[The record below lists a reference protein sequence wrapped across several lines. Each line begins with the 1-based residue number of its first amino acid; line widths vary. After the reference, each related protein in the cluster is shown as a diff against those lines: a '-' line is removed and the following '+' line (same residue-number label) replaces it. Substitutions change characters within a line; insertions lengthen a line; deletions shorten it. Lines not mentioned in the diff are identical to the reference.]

1 MLDRMKYLV
10 DILNEYSRT
19 YYFTNEPTVSDAEFD
34 ALLDELKSL
43 EEQTGVVLTDSP
55 THRVGGEV
63 PSGFLP
69 YTHLNRLWSLDK
81 VKSVDELREW
91 KTRCDKYRSG
101 SSDSGIEFVLE
112 YKFDGLTINLTY
124 DGGKL
129 VQAATRGNGIVG
141 EGILAQAMTIRNI
154 PKTVPY
160 QGKFEVRGECY
171 MRLSVLK
178 QLNESGDEQLKNA
191 RNAAAGAI
199 RNLDPKVTASRR
211 LDCVCYNVG
220 YIEGKTFT
228 TRREMYDFMRENRL
242 PMSDYTFFGTM
253 EEVISEI
260 EKMPER
266 RGQLDFLID
275 GMVIKLNDIRL
286 FNEMGFTDKFPRG
299 EIAYKFPAEELTT
312 TITDITWEVGRTG
325 KLTPLAHLEPVDF
338 MGVTVRK
345 ATLNNYDDILRK
357 NVGIGSRV
365 LIRRSNDVIPEILK
379 SVDEHEPKNPITIPE
394 FCPACGAKVERRGV
408 HAFCTN
414 SLSCTPQIVGRLEH
428 FASRSAMDIEGFSE
442 KTALLLVDSI
452 GLKSIS
458 QLYELNESSFSN
470 LAGFGEK
477 RIANILDAIEKSKD
491 SKLEAFV
498 YALGIPN
505 VGTKTAK
512 DLAKTFRTFDAIRK
526 ASRDELIA
534 IPDVGEIVADSII
547 DFFAE
552 QHIAE
557 QIDKMLADGVHP
569 SEAQA
574 IEENEFAKDKTFVVT
589 GTLSRMGRKEV
600 EDLIASL
607 GGKASGSVSK
617 KTDYVV
623 AGENAGSKLDKANA
637 LGVPVLTEEEFFKA
651 INK

>member
-1 MLDRMKYLV
+1 MKYLV

-34 ALLDELKSL
+34 ALLDELKNL

-55 THRVGGEV
+55 THLVGGEV

-211 LDCVCYNVG
+211 LDCACYNVG

-228 TRREMYDFMRENRL
+228 TRRERYDFMRENRL

-379 SVDEHEPKNPITIPE
+379 SVDEHAPKNPITIPE

-491 SKLEAFV
+491 CKLEAFV

-623 AGENAGSKLDKANA
+623 AGENAGSKLDKAQQ
-637 LGVPVLTEEEFFKA
+637 LGIKVLTEKEFFDA
-651 INK
+651 IGE